1 MDLIG
6 RAKVLSHLDISH
18 NQLTVDDVQALSRSV
33 LQCGT
38 PLVGLHLEGN
48 HCHLGCG
55 GVVLP
60 SDPSPVGENSG
71 VGGVGG
77 VGGVDGGGVP
87 GDNVGGGGEKGE
99 ASVSLTMPHHKMLS
113 SDASA
118 YRAVGFLGGGTYP
131 HRPHFAQHSA
141 CWLCGGWSAASFS
154 WSPGTSDYAEQ
165 HDSMKVDILFSIDGW
180 TPVAMARSEDG
191 SFRFHRMVPPGTT
204 EYLFRVDGVL
214 RCASDQ
220 PWTHLYMSVTE
231 DVVAADTAEEEGGDG
246 GESKQE
252 APNSNAA
259 TNNVITP
266 SLSTSA
272 AVDGSDIVLSSDTSD
287 TATATAAT
295 TTTVA
300 CDGLQA
306 VNVFDVPP
314 RAAESTITPG
324 VWPPLFAVDALDA
337 SVAVSSPMEGTP
349 GCGAI
354 SPGGVRGGSVAV
366 SPEAFKA
373 PRSTVETLNDA
384 TWIFD
389 NHRVLAEGYSAPF
402 LWAALR
408 FDLSHSK
415 SMARAAA
422 TSTAFGGAS
431 GDVNGDTIGDVND
444 DANNDADDDANGD
457 VNGDANGDV
466 NGGAN
471 GELQNVQGGHSGQSV
486 PVDHQHQMDDDEY
499 WEYGDAYFIR
509 EVMTKDYDALLD
521 IYAFY
526 ASATGSHPF
535 GLHLNAFTDL
545 CVDSKII
552 GFCGLTEEILDQI
565 YEIVLNGRRV
575 NTGSGSKCSGSGG
588 GRERPPT
595 SLDPGLTRS
604 EFIETLLL
612 MSSFT
617 SAFQAAN
624 SKEQRGEELHRLHLL
639 SHGKRSHREVRGEHQ
654 DETLLGKKIAAPF
667 NFNTGKNRYG
677 ERRG

>member
-1 MDLIG
+1 
-6 RAKVLSHLDISH
+6 
-18 NQLTVDDVQALSRSV
+18 
-33 LQCGT
+33 
-38 PLVGLHLEGN
+38 
-48 HCHLGCG
+48 
-55 GVVLP
+55 
-60 SDPSPVGENSG
+60 
-71 VGGVGG
+71 
-77 VGGVDGGGVP
+77 
-87 GDNVGGGGEKGE
+87 
-99 ASVSLTMPHHKMLS
+99 
-113 SDASA
+113 
-118 YRAVGFLGGGTYP
+118 
-131 HRPHFAQHSA
+131 
-141 CWLCGGWSAASFS
+141 
-154 WSPGTSDYAEQ
+154 
-165 HDSMKVDILFSIDGW
+165 MKVDILFSIDGW

-220 PWTHLYMSVTE
+220 PWTHLYISVTE
-231 DVVAADTAEEEGGDG
+231 DVVAVDAAGEEGGDG

-252 APNSNAA
+252 EASNSNA
-259 TNNVITP
+259 ITP
-266 SLSTSA
+266 SVSTSA

-287 TATATAAT
+287 TATATTTVTAT
-295 TTTVA
+295 TTRTVA
-300 CDGLQA
+300 CDGLRA

-337 SVAVSSPMEGTP
+337 SATVSSPMEGTP
-349 GCGAI
+349 GCGAT

-366 SPEAFKA
+366 SPEA

-415 SMARAAA
+415 SMARAAT
-422 TSTAFGGAS
+422 TSAAFGGAS
-431 GDVNGDTIGDVND
+431 GDVNGD
-444 DANNDADDDANGD
+444 
-457 VNGDANGDV
+457 VNGGANDNV
-466 NGGAN
+466 DDGAN
-471 GELQNVQGGHSGQSV
+471 GELQHVQGGQSGQSV

-499 WEYGDAYFIR
+499 WENGDAYFIR

-545 CVDSKII
+545 CVDSKIT
-552 GFCGLTEEILDQI
+552 GFSGLTEGILDQI

-575 NTGSGSKCSGSGG
+575 NIGSGG
-588 GRERPPT
+588 KRSGGVGDRERPPT

-639 SHGKRSHREVRGEHQ
+639 SHGKRSHRGGRGEHR
-654 DETLLGKKIAAPF
+654 DETLLGKTIAAPF
-667 NFNTGKNRYG
+667 NFNTGKIRYG
-677 ERRG
+677 SRGEVKNE